1 MPKRMQKPT
10 TKSGAKL
17 RTKWM
22 ASPVNFEDV
31 RITNKKTGGEEDSS
45 NILASVDYHLAA
57 LQKGPVFYVFLEK
70 DMKNPSNFTYT
81 KVNMVREDAYI
92 RCLGRLANQGI
103 VILRPSVYG
112 SRISNFLILSGN
124 FYIFWIRNRPNKKL
138 LKL

>member
-1 MPKRMQKPT
+1 MPQ
-10 TKSGAKL
+10 L
-17 RTKWM
+17 R
-22 ASPVNFEDV
+22 SVVPCLLLDPVKQ
-31 RITNKKTGGEEDSS
+31 RIPEGPSS
-45 NILASVDYHLAA
+45 CSTQILASVDYHLAA